1 MPFKNPKSFKL
12 LSNPNNYVNAIKSQ
26 TTQAKEQ
33 NSTNMD
39 KQWLLEITQNTS
51 KSYLRQSKMTTHQCL
66 IKFLNS
72 ELKWKKLSRATH
84 VLLHLHST
92 GYSYVW

>member
-39 KQWLLEITQNTS
+39 KQ
-51 KSYLRQSKMTTHQCL
+51 
-66 IKFLNS
+66 
-72 ELKWKKLSRATH
+72 
-84 VLLHLHST
+84 
-92 GYSYVW
+92 